1 MKPIDVIS
9 SAWFDSDAENN
20 DKDSKLKVGDQ
31 VRIKKEKN
39 IFVKGYT
46 PYWSEEVFL
55 TKKS

>member
-31 VRIKKEKN
+31 VIIKK
-39 IFVKGYT
+39 
-46 PYWSEEVFL
+46 
-55 TKKS
+55 